1 MDGLRLPPLIEE
13 ALDSTDDLCD
23 LKSNNT
29 MDNEMT
35 AKERGVLG
43 DSEKEEVDQREDG
56 PEEEEQ
62 DLEELRAQVVQL
74 LLELD
79 EARDTSIKHQESFHE
94 LQGLLEDERLAS
106 AHQAE
111 AFTRQIQNLQAQL
124 RSVQEEMISLEEEKE
139 SELAEAQEELR
150 IAHEEVILL
159 QQAAEEAAAEREND
173 IASLQEELCRRRAEL
188 QRLSDETQAYEL
200 EITTLRAEINMKSQ
214 RREAERREGEEERE
228 AERRGRQRGE
238 RGREEREVERVRRR
252 DGEEHR
258 EAKRREGEEEREA
271 KRREGEEERVAERKE
286 GGREE
291 RVRRRDGEKHREA
304 KRREGEEEREVE
316 RRESEAKK
324 REGEERE
331 AKRRESEEEREAE
344 RREGDVDLLKEEC
357 RVLKEE
363 CAALKEDNKRLSE
376 KLQLLQRQRTS
387 SSVYL
392 SLKEE
397 DGDAPEGK
405 DSDEVLTESY
415 MTMANAENCHLR
427 DASIQKNIS
436 FDGKSM
442 TPTTWSGG
450 MGEVLSLRD
459 QLKQAEE
466 KAQQVQ
472 TECDSLKLELKDL
485 QELYESS
492 QRERAELED
501 ELQRCKAEL
510 EKLSG
515 GAQRLT
521 HASEHPVLSIP
532 FIGMIVIVAV
542 VWCWLSELAS
552 QRARGVR

>member
-23 LKSNNT
+23 LKADSSPT
-29 MDNEMT
+29 MDNEIT
-35 AKERGVLG
+35 AKERGVLEENN
-43 DSEKEEVDQREDG
+43 EKEQMDQERARQ
-56 PEEEEQ
+56 EEEEEERKLKEEGEEKREKEQ
-62 DLEELRAQVVQL
+62 EEPLTEEQELEELRAQVLQL
-74 LLELD
+74 LLELED
-79 EARDTSIKHQESFHE
+79 ARETSNKHQESFHE

-124 RSVQEEMISLEEEKE
+124 RSVQEEMDSLEEEKE
-139 SELAEAQEELR
+139 SELTEAQEELR
-150 IAHEEVILL
+150 VAQEEVMLL

-188 QRLSDETQAYEL
+188 QRLSEETQEYEL
-200 EITTLRAEINMKSQ
+200 EITTLRAEISMKSQ
-214 RREAERREGEEERE
+214 RR
-228 AERRGRQRGE
+228 
-238 RGREEREVERVRRR
+238 
-252 DGEEHR
+252 D
-258 EAKRREGEEEREA
+258 
-271 KRREGEEERVAERKE
+271 
-286 GGREE
+286 
-291 RVRRRDGEKHREA
+291 
-304 KRREGEEEREVE
+304 
-316 RRESEAKK
+316 
-324 REGEERE
+324 
-331 AKRRESEEEREAE
+331 AE

-357 RVLKEE
+357 RMLREE
-363 CAALKEDNKRLSE
+363 CQTLKEDNQRLSE
-376 KLQLLQRQRTS
+376 RLQLLQRQRTC

-397 DGDAPEGK
+397 EPDGKEMETGA
-405 DSDEVLTESY
+405 DEVLTESY
-415 MTMANAENCHLR
+415 MTMAQPENCRLV

-436 FDGKSM
+436 FDGKPM
-442 TPTTWSGG
+442 TPSSWTGG
-450 MGEVLSLRD
+450 VGEIFSLRD

-466 KAQQVQ
+466 KASQVQ
-472 TECDSLKLELKDL
+472 RECEGLKMEL
-485 QELYESS
+485 QELQVLYDSS
-492 QRERAELED
+492 QRERVELEE

-515 GAQRLT
+515 GAQRFI